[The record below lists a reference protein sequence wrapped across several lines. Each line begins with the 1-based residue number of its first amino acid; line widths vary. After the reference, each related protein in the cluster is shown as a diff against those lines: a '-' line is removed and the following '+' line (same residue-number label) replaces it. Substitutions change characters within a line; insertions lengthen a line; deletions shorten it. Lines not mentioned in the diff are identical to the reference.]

1 MYPSLRAFMAGI
13 TLPTMVVPV
22 VIALVSMHH
31 SSVRPFHLEDVV
43 FFPVGL
49 VPSAWGLWNVL
60 YERVRRHRELPI
72 GVFGAALLIPL
83 GSAAYA
89 IQTALGK
96 MLWTPEVLVM
106 GVPIAIVVYY
116 LAWKHLVRRL
126 NDLLG
131 VG

>member
-13 TLPTMVVPV
+13 TLPTMVIPV
-22 VIALVSMHH
+22 VIALVGMNH

-60 YERVRRHRELPI
+60 YERVRRHREIPI
-72 GVFGAALLIPL
+72 GWFGVALLIPL
-83 GSAAYA
+83 GLAGYA

-96 MLWTPEVLVM
+96 MLWTKELLM
-106 GVPIAIVVYY
+106 AGVPIAIVLYY
-116 LAWKHLVRRL
+116 LAWKHIVGRL
-126 NDLLG
+126 NELLG
-131 VG
+131 VR

>member
-1 MYPSLRAFMAGI
+1 MYPYLRAFMAGI
-13 TLPTMVVPV
+13 TLPTMVVPAI
-22 VIALVSMHH
+22 IALVSMQH

-49 VPSAWGLWNVL
+49 VPSAWGLWNIL
-60 YERVRRHRELPI
+60 YVRLRRHRDVPL

-83 GSAAYA
+83 GLAGYA

-96 MLWTPEVLVM
+96 MIWTNEVLVV
-106 GVPIAIVVYY
+106 GVPIAIVFYY
-116 LAWKHLVRRL
+116 LAWKHIVRRL